1 MKNLIFCL
9 LVFCSLAC
17 SRKTA
22 EDNSYTPKPKGYPRI
37 DLPKAQ
43 YVSLGNGHPYS
54 FEYSK
59 YAVIKPDTF
68 KNAEPHWI
76 FVYYPDFKANI
87 QLTYKAVNNDKTQLA
102 KMIADAHKLAA
113 KHNVKASSIE
123 DFVLKTPSGKS
134 VGLIELDGE
143 VPSYLQFYTTDST
156 KHFLRG
162 ALYFNTATAKDSL
175 APIIEYV
182 KKDLIQM
189 INTLKWKDKL

>member
-1 MKNLIFCL
+1 MKLTLICFLFLCL
-9 LVFCSLAC
+9 ASSC

-22 EDNSYTPKPKGYPRI
+22 EDSAYTPKPKGYPRI
-37 DLPKAQ
+37 DLPKAEYTQ
-43 YVSLGNGHPYS
+43 LGNEHPYW

-59 YAVIKPDTF
+59 YAVVKPDTF

-87 QLTYKAVNNDKTQLA
+87 QLTYKPVNNDKIKLA
-102 KMIADAHKLAA
+102 KMIADAHKLVS
-113 KHNVKASSIE
+113 KHNVKASRIE
-123 DFVLKTPSGKS
+123 DFILKTPSGKTIS
-134 VGLIELDGE
+134 LIELDGE

-182 KKDLIQM
+182 KKDLIQLV
-189 INTLKWKDKL
+189 NTLKWRN